1 MRSRVSAMSSLIAA
15 MLFAVPSFAQ
25 DEPPLAVNFVGI
37 DSSLAT
43 AGQPPAE
50 ALRTL
55 AERGYQMVINLA
67 PPASRGA
74 VDDEAKLVGDQG
86 MAYVNIPVDWQRPT
100 QADFDLFSAVMRNA
114 AGRKVLVHCQM
125 NMRASVFTFLY
136 RVVHGGV
143 APAEAFAAVGAVWQ
157 PSGQW
162 SEFTSSVLERFGIE
176 FAVPAAE

>member
-1 MRSRVSAMSSLIAA
+1 MRIRARAILSLSFA
-15 MLFAVPSFAQ
+15 MLLAMPSFGQ
-25 DEPPLAVNFVGI
+25 DELPLAVNFVGI
-37 DSSLAT
+37 DASLAT
-43 AGQPPAE
+43 AGQPAAG

-55 AERGYQMVINLA
+55 ADHGFQMVINLA

-100 QADFDLFSAVMRNA
+100 QADFDLFSAVMASA

-162 SEFTSSVLERFGIE
+162 AEFTSTVLERFGIE
-176 FAVPAAE
+176 FAVPTAN